1 MTSLTSLISLALLG
15 GCGLGLLFLAQE
27 FVLRRYGRK
36 SDGTPEKANSM
47 LVFVLNGVTGVVALV
62 VLVQVMGEVRRSSTG
77 EVLVWA
83 VLALILALGAT
94 YFVGRRF
101 LPLPGSA
108 QKKDGAE
115 IKS

>member
-1 MTSLTSLISLALLG
+1 MTSLISLALLG

-36 SDGTPEKANSM
+36 SDGTPETANAL

-62 VLVQVMGEVRRSSTG
+62 VLVQVMGEIRRSSTG

-83 VLALILALGAT
+83 VLALLLGLGTT

-101 LPLPGSA
+101 LPRSVVSK
-108 QKKDGAE
+108 KKDGAE